1 MTAFTAVVEM
11 VRQEAGIVLPAARE
25 TAILAALDRAA
36 PGLGATAFVRAAS
49 VPGGDPALMSRLID
63 EVTVQETAFIRDRP
77 QLDAIAWGSL
87 GATQSRALRV
97 WSVGCASGEE
107 AYTLALL
114 AAEAFARGPLR
125 VEVLGTDI
133 SDAALATAAVG
144 RYGERAMRAVDPAL
158 RERYF
163 DRQGDGSYLVG
174 GPLRRLVR
182 FRRHNLA
189 RGPTPP
195 SGEAGF
201 DLVICRNVLIY
212 FDATLVAP
220 AVEALRRALRPGGT
234 LLLGHADALPQEV
247 SGAPGGPGGPAL
259 GRALRPPATKVPRPP
274 LTRALRPPLTSEPPP
289 SHQERLTAVLDA
301 AGRGD
306 TDTALS
312 RLAAMLADN
321 PLDPDAHFVDGLVAL
336 KGDRPAGAAAAL
348 RRALCA
354 DATFGLAAF
363 TLARAYDALGDKP
376 AARRSYGVALRTLDV
391 ADDRHGRLLQQVGIG
406 DMRAACRARL
416 GTPP

>member
-49 VPGGDPALMSRLID
+49 VPGGDPALMNRLID

-114 AAEAFARGPLR
+114 AVEAFARGPLR

-133 SDAALATAAVG
+133 SDAALATAAAG
-144 RYGERAMRAVDPAL
+144 RYGERAMRAVDPVL

-174 GPLRRLVR
+174 ERLRRLVR

-212 FDATLVAP
+212 FDATLVTP

-247 SGAPGGPGGPAL
+247 SGAPRGPGGPAL
-259 GRALRPPATKVPRPP
+259 
-274 LTRALRPPLTSEPPP
+274 TRTLRPPLTSEPPP
-289 SHQERLTAVLDA
+289 SHQERLTAALDA

-312 RLAAMLADN
+312 RLASMLADN

-336 KGDRPAGAAAAL
+336 KVDRPAGAAAAL

-363 TLARAYDALGDKP
+363 TLARAYDVLGDKP
-376 AARRSYGVALRTLDV
+376 AARRSYGVALRTLDL

>member
-1 MTAFTAVVEM
+1 VTAFTAVVEM

-36 PGLGATAFVRAAS
+36 PGLGAAAFVRAAS
-49 VPGGDPALMSRLID
+49 VPGGDPALMNRLID

-114 AAEAFARGPLR
+114 AVEAFARGPLR

-174 GPLRRLVR
+174 ARLRHLVR

-247 SGAPGGPGGPAL
+247 PGAPGGPGGPAL
-259 GRALRPPATKVPRPP
+259 GRALRS
-274 LTRALRPPLTSEPPP
+274 PLTSEPPP
-289 SHQERLTAVLDA
+289 SHQERLTAALDA

-312 RLAAMLADN
+312 GLAAMLADN

-354 DATFGLAAF
+354 DETFGLAAF
-363 TLARAYDALGDKP
+363 TLARAYDVLGDKP
-376 AARRSYGVALRTLDV
+376 AARRSYGVALRTLDL

-406 DMRAACRARL
+406 DMRAACLARL
-416 GTPP
+416 GTAP

>member
-1 MTAFTAVVEM
+1 VTAFTAVVEM
-11 VRQEAGIVLPAARE
+11 VRQEAGIVLPPARE

-36 PGLGATAFVRAAS
+36 PGLGPTAFVRATS
-49 VPGGDPALMSRLID
+49 VPAGDPGLMDRLID
-63 EVTVQETAFIRDRP
+63 EVTVQETAFMRDRP

-87 GATQSRALRV
+87 GATRSRALRV

-114 AAEAFARGPLR
+114 AVEAFAPGPLR

-174 GPLRRLVR
+174 GRLRRLVR

-212 FDATLVAP
+212 FDAALVAP
-220 AVEALRRALRPGGT
+220 AVAALRRALRPGGT
-234 LLLGHADALPQEV
+234 LLLGHADALPQG
-247 SGAPGGPGGPAL
+247 SRAPGGPAL
-259 GRALRPPATKVPRPP
+259 GRPPRPP
-274 LTRALRPPLTSEPPP
+274 LTKAPRPPLTKAPRPPLTSEPPP
-289 SHQERLTAVLDA
+289 SHQERLTAALDA

-312 RLAAMLADN
+312 RLASMIADN
-321 PLDPDAHFVDGLVAL
+321 PLDSDAHFVEGLVAL
-336 KGDRPAGAAAAL
+336 KVDRPAEAAAAL

-354 DATFGLAAF
+354 DASFGLAAF
-363 TLARAYDALGDKP
+363 TLGRAYDALGDKP
-376 AARRSYGVALRTLDV
+376 AALRSYGVALRTLDL
-391 ADDRHGRLLQQVGIG
+391 ADDRHSRLLQQVGIG

>member
-1 MTAFTAVVEM
+1 MTAFTAVAEM

-36 PGLGATAFVRAAS
+36 PGLGPTAFVRAAS
-49 VPGGDPALMSRLID
+49 VPGGDPGLMNRLID
-63 EVTVQETAFIRDRP
+63 EVTVQKTGFIRDRR
-77 QLDAIAWGSL
+77 QLDAIAWASL
-87 GATQSRALRV
+87 AATRPRALRV

-114 AAEAFARGPLR
+114 AAEAFAPGPPP

-133 SDAALATAAVG
+133 SDAALATAAAG

-174 GPLRRLVR
+174 GRLRRLVR

-195 SGEAGF
+195 SGESGF

-212 FDATLVAP
+212 FDAALVTP
-220 AVEALRRALRPGGT
+220 AVDALQRALRPGGT
-234 LLLGHADALPQEV
+234 LLLGHADALPKEV
-247 SGAPGGPGGPAL
+247 SSAPGGPSGPAP
-259 GRALRPPATKVPRPP
+259 GRAP
-274 LTRALRPPLTSEPPP
+274 RPPLTSEPPL
-289 SHQERLTAVLDA
+289 SHQERLTAALDA
-301 AGRGD
+301 ADQGD

-312 RLAAMLADN
+312 HLAAMLADN
-321 PLDPDAHFVDGLVAL
+321 PLDPDAHFIDGLVAL
-336 KGDRPAGAAAAL
+336 KADRPAGAAAAL

-354 DATFGLAAF
+354 DASFGLAAF

-376 AARRSYGVALRTLDV
+376 AALRSYGVALRTLDL

-406 DMRAACRARL
+406 DITAACRARL

>member
-11 VRQEAGIVLPAARE
+11 VRQEAGIVLPPARE

-36 PGLGATAFVRAAS
+36 PGLGPTAFVRATS
-49 VPGGDPALMSRLID
+49 VPGGAPGLMSRLID

-87 GATQSRALRV
+87 GATRSRALRV

-114 AAEAFARGPLR
+114 AVEAFAPGPLR

-174 GPLRRLVR
+174 ERLRRLVR

-189 RGPTPP
+189 RDPTPP

-212 FDATLVAP
+212 FDATLVTP
-220 AVEALRRALRPGGT
+220 VVEALRRALRPGGT

-247 SGAPGGPGGPAL
+247 ARAPGRPGGPVRGRPAL
-259 GRALRPPATKVPRPP
+259 VALTRTARVP
-274 LTRALRPPLTSEPPP
+274 LTRTLRSPLTSEPPP
-289 SHQERLTAVLDA
+289 SHQERLTAALDA

-312 RLAAMLADN
+312 RLASMLADN

-336 KGDRPAGAAAAL
+336 KVDRPAGAAAAL

-354 DATFGLAAF
+354 DASFGLAAF

-376 AARRSYGVALRTLDV
+376 AALRSYGVALRTLDLE
-391 ADDRHGRLLQQVGIG
+391 DNRHGRLLQQVDIG
-406 DMRAACRARL
+406 DMRAACRVRL